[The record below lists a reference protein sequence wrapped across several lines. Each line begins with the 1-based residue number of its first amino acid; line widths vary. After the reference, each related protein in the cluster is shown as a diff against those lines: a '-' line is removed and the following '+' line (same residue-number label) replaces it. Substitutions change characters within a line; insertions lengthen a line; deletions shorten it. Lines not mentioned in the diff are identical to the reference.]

1 MGGMHCHQCGQEE
14 SQSTYLINETHPDY
28 AEVNAS
34 VIRMIGDMQGYEKIL
49 KTWNLT
55 NLIGMNESSL
65 QSMMDHGEE
74 DTDYCPVGH
83 IRTSLMHSSIQTS
96 QQKATM
102 TRTRL

>member
-74 DTDYCPVGH
+74 YPDLKIGWPEALGDVPKSFQKN
-83 IRTSLMHSSIQTS
+83 SLD
-96 QQKATM
+96 K
-102 TRTRL
+102 